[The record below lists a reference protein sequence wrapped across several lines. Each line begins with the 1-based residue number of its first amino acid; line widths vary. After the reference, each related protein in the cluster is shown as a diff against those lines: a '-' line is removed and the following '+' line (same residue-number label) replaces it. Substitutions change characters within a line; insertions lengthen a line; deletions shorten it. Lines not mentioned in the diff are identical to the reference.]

1 MISTGLCC
9 IKRLWNITYIASTF
23 VLKTV
28 SSIRSAGGMKSSTA
42 VFVEE
47 FFLPS
52 RPGMF
57 LLDLLHFLL
66 HMCFLLFWK
75 FFMLFFCCVSFH
87 IPLWHD
93 MVSPV
98 FCNLLQEL
106 CCSSQ
111 GSQVPALNNHHYHHL
126 LHCTTMVK
134 IFKQQRNTWQTYKL
148 FQVLG
153 SLQCLSIA
161 SLAPFPSMS
170 IIKYQ

>member
-1 MISTGLCC
+1 ML
-9 IKRLWNITYIASTF
+9 
-23 VLKTV
+23 
-28 SSIRSAGGMKSSTA
+28 SIRSAGGMKSSTA

-47 FFLPS
+47 FFAFQTRDVS
-52 RPGMF
+52 VGFVAF
-57 LLDLLHFLL
+57 LVAYVFFSLLEVFVVV
-66 HMCFLLFWK
+66 
-75 FFMLFFCCVSFH
+75 FCCVSFH

-111 GSQVPALNNHHYHHL
+111 GSQVPALNNPNNHHYHHL

-134 IFKQQRNTWQTYKL
+134 IFKQQRNTWQTYEL
-148 FQVLG
+148 VQVFG

-161 SLAPFPSMS
+161 FPAPFPSMS
-170 IIKYQ
+170 KWSINKSQS